1 MSGHSKWATTKHKKA
16 AIDAKRGKLFAKL
29 IKNIEVAA
37 RTGGGDPLGNPTLWD
52 AIYKAK
58 KSSVPNDNIDRAVKR
73 GSGAEAGGADYKE
86 ITYEGYAPNGVALY
100 IQCLTDNRN
109 RAAAEVR
116 TALTRNGGN
125 LADPG
130 SVAYMFT
137 RKGVVI
143 VPKGEHTEDTLL
155 EVVLDAG
162 VRLAGAL
169 ETAHQAGIMHRD
181 IKPSN
186 VLLTTTGRPALTDF
200 GISMLQNQHASDDKM
215 RALSIP
221 WAAPEVNA
229 GTTTGTVASEVWALG
244 ATLYTFAAGLSP
256 FEHTDRAQNTE
267 SKMRARI
274 SQAKYRP
281 IPGAQGYEPFDAV
294 LRQSLSLRPESRQS
308 SMYEFAEA
316 LRQLQR
322 SYGYDVTPLDLVR
335 QGWVAP
341 AADHSVVRG
350 PVITAVRPATRAAQ
364 RAELRANRQHEDSD
378 GVLRDAPNSA
388 VKSGLIGAGIAV
400 LVLGGVIAAGFGL
413 GWFG

>member
-1 MSGHSKWATTKHKKA
+1 MP
-16 AIDAKRGKLFAKL
+16 RR
-29 IKNIEVAA
+29 V
-37 RTGGGDPLGNPTLWD
+37 
-52 AIYKAK
+52 
-58 KSSVPNDNIDRAVKR
+58 VAVKVLKAPVHEAR
-73 GSGAEAGGADYKE
+73 DRSDFEAEADAMARLSSHPS
-86 ITYEGYAPNGVALY
+86 IVSIFSAGVSVDGRPY
-100 IQCLTDNRN
+100 LTMEYCPDSMR
-109 RAAAEVR
+109 
-116 TALTRNGGN
+116 ALTVGKP
-125 LADPG
+125 AP
-130 SVAYMFT
+130 
-137 RKGVVI
+137 
-143 VPKGEHTEDTLL
+143 L